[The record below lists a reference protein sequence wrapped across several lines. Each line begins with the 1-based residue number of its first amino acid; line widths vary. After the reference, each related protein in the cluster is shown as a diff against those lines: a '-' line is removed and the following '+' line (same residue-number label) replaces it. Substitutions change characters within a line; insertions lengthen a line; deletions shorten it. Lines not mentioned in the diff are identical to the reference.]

1 MITNLNVLSDKKID
15 STTDTIKMRLN
26 ENAAAMVFQ
35 MFTKN
40 IYSNPIGTVVREI
53 TSNCFDSHVE
63 AGIKAPV
70 LIKKSFDDQTNTHY
84 ISFIDYGVGM
94 SPDRVKN
101 VYAVYFE
108 STKRCDN
115 TQIGGFGI
123 GAKSVL
129 AYKRPTGYGTG
140 EYDNSFYVIT
150 VYNGVKYY
158 YCIVE
163 GTDSPEISLL
173 HEEETTEHN
182 GTEVRIPVLEKD
194 LDTFAKEMVRQL
206 YYFEDIIFEGFENT
220 RYGDTLLNEYQI
232 IHGKTFLYRG
242 TEYSSTMHVCLGRV
256 AYPID
261 YDVLGLNSRNYYIPV
276 AVKLEVGEINVTAS
290 REQLDYSEHTIKVLK
305 KKLDEVK
312 AEITQLLIK
321 QYENIVTL
329 RDYFQFENEFG
340 ELRFPNGITLPVTSL
355 INQND
360 VDLSNFKYSFMKMPD
375 DKQLFSFFFESK
387 KYGKKTENKS
397 FNGSY
402 NTLKHSSNLLYIE
415 GEFQRKVAKQSYLKE
430 KFSTY
435 YIINRRKIDAGYMRS
450 EIAELFNTHLDK
462 LVDDNGKP
470 VEFVQFL
477 IEMQEEYWQIVI
489 ENAKNYDTIEVP
501 AEFTVRKK
509 RNVLNDELRNTTV
522 PVKLF
527 GSYGKE
533 RIKFDVL
540 FKFPQPIFYGIQ
552 EDESKLNT
560 AYELFRNL
568 FDKKLIVSR
577 YRNHDDRLE
586 WDGKKG
592 IMFIMLSK
600 SNVKYMQF
608 CKKAYHVD
616 EFYNRMLYR
625 KADLVTKYFQIYG
638 LIERYNTLGSL
649 YKTKNFNVLN
659 AKWGAVIN
667 EVNKFIETLPKIN
680 SNISSLKTDL
690 SRFFDLT
697 NIKLTP
703 EQKKYAEKIE
713 ELHKL
718 EYQNR
723 NILSYFR
730 TYYIDN
736 ELSDVI
742 LVDILKKVMVFWPYI
757 INKSKYT

>member
-194 LDTFAKEMVRQL
+194 LNTFAKEMVRQL

-329 RDYFQFENEFG
+329 KDYFQFENEFG
-340 ELRFPNGITLPVTSL
+340 ELRFPNGMTLPVTSL
-355 INQND
+355 INQKD
-360 VDLSNFKYSFMKMPD
+360 VDLSNFKYSFMKMPNNR
-375 DKQLFSFFFESK
+375 QLFSFFFESK
-387 KYGKKTENKS
+387 RYGKKTDNKS

-402 NTLKHSSNLLYIE
+402 EALKRNSNLLYIE

-435 YIINRRKIDAGYMRS
+435 HIINRRKIDADYMRS
-450 EIAELFNTHLDK
+450 EIAGLFNTHLDK

-470 VEFVQFL
+470 VEFVQSL

-509 RNVLNDELRNTTV
+509 RNVLSDELRNTTV

-638 LIERYNTLGSL
+638 LIERYNTLDSL

-723 NILSYFR
+723 NILSYFN
-730 TYYIDN
+730 TYYIEN
-736 ELSDVI
+736 RLNDVI
-742 LVDILKKVMVFWPYI
+742 LVDILKKVMVF
-757 INKSKYT
+757 

>member
-26 ENAAAMVFQ
+26 ENAATMVFQ

-94 SPDRVKN
+94 SPDRIKN

-108 STKRCDN
+108 STKRADN
-115 TQIGGFGI
+115 QQIGGFGI
-123 GAKSVL
+123 GAKSIL

-329 RDYFQFENEFG
+329 KDYFQFENEFG
-340 ELRFPNGITLPVTSL
+340 ELRFPNGMTLPVTSL

-470 VEFVQFL
+470 VEFVQSL

-638 LIERYNTLGSL
+638 LIERYDTLGSL

-723 NILSYFR
+723 NILNYFN
-730 TYYIDN
+730 TYYIENRLD
-736 ELSDVI
+736 DVI
-742 LVDILKKVMVFWPYI
+742 LVDILKKVMVF
-757 INKSKYT
+757 

>member
-329 RDYFQFENEFG
+329 KDYFQFENEFG
-340 ELRFPNGITLPVTSL
+340 ELRFPNGMTLPVTSL
-355 INQND
+355 INQKD

-470 VEFVQFL
+470 VEFVQSL

-638 LIERYNTLGSL
+638 LIERYNTLDSL

-723 NILSYFR
+723 NILNYFN
-730 TYYIDN
+730 TYYIENRLD
-736 ELSDVI
+736 DVI
-742 LVDILKKVMVFWPYI
+742 LVDILKKVMVF
-757 INKSKYT
+757 

>member
-470 VEFVQFL
+470 VEFVQSL

-742 LVDILKKVMVFWPYI
+742 LVDILKKVMVF
-757 INKSKYT
+757 

>member
-26 ENAAAMVFQ
+26 ENAATMVFQ

-94 SPDRVKN
+94 SPDRIKN

-108 STKRCDN
+108 STKRADN
-115 TQIGGFGI
+115 QQIGGFGI
-123 GAKSVL
+123 GAKSIL

-435 YIINRRKIDAGYMRS
+435 HIINRRKIDAGYMRS

-470 VEFVQFL
+470 VEFVQSL

-638 LIERYNTLGSL
+638 LIERYNTLDSL

-723 NILSYFR
+723 NILNYFN
-730 TYYIDN
+730 TYYIENRLD
-736 ELSDVI
+736 DVI
-742 LVDILKKVMVFWPYI
+742 LVDILKKVMVF
-757 INKSKYT
+757 

>member
-94 SPDRVKN
+94 SPDRIKN

-108 STKRCDN
+108 STKRADN
-115 TQIGGFGI
+115 QQIGGFGI
-123 GAKSVL
+123 GAKSIL

-329 RDYFQFENEFG
+329 KDYFQFENEFG
-340 ELRFPNGITLPVTSL
+340 ELRFPNGMTLPVTSL
-355 INQND
+355 INQKD

-470 VEFVQFL
+470 VEFVQSL

-638 LIERYNTLGSL
+638 LIERYNTLDSL

-723 NILSYFR
+723 NILNYFN
-730 TYYIDN
+730 TYYIENRLD
-736 ELSDVI
+736 DVI
-742 LVDILKKVMVFWPYI
+742 LVDILKKVMVF
-757 INKSKYT
+757 

>member
-742 LVDILKKVMVFWPYI
+742 LVDILKKVMVF
-757 INKSKYT
+757 

>member
-509 RNVLNDELRNTTV
+509 RNVLSDELRNTTV

-742 LVDILKKVMVFWPYI
+742 LVDILKKVMVF
-757 INKSKYT
+757 

>member
-26 ENAAAMVFQ
+26 ENAATMVFQ

-94 SPDRVKN
+94 SPDRIKN

-108 STKRCDN
+108 STKRADN
-115 TQIGGFGI
+115 QQIGGFGI
-123 GAKSVL
+123 GAKSIL

-329 RDYFQFENEFG
+329 KDYFQFENEFG
-340 ELRFPNGITLPVTSL
+340 ELRFPNGMTLPVTSL

-470 VEFVQFL
+470 VEFVQSL

-638 LIERYNTLGSL
+638 LIERYDTLGSL

-723 NILSYFR
+723 NILSYFN
-730 TYYIDN
+730 TYYIEN

-742 LVDILKKVMVFWPYI
+742 LVDILKKVMVF
-757 INKSKYT
+757 

>member
-94 SPDRVKN
+94 SPDRIKN

-108 STKRCDN
+108 STKRADN
-115 TQIGGFGI
+115 QQIGGFGI
-123 GAKSVL
+123 GAKSIL

-329 RDYFQFENEFG
+329 KDYFQFENEFG

-470 VEFVQFL
+470 VEFVQSL

-509 RNVLNDELRNTTV
+509 HNVLSDELRNTTV

-742 LVDILKKVMVFWPYI
+742 LVDILKKVMVF
-757 INKSKYT
+757 

>member
-26 ENAAAMVFQ
+26 ENAATMVFQ

-94 SPDRVKN
+94 SPDRIKN

-108 STKRCDN
+108 STKRADN
-115 TQIGGFGI
+115 QQIGGFGI
-123 GAKSVL
+123 GAKSIL

-470 VEFVQFL
+470 VEFVQSL

-638 LIERYNTLGSL
+638 LIERYNTLDSL

-723 NILSYFR
+723 NILNYFN
-730 TYYIDN
+730 TYYIENRLD
-736 ELSDVI
+736 DVI
-742 LVDILKKVMVFWPYI
+742 LVDILKKVMVF
-757 INKSKYT
+757 

>member
-470 VEFVQFL
+470 VEFVQSL

-638 LIERYNTLGSL
+638 LIERYNTLDSL

-723 NILSYFR
+723 NILNYFN
-730 TYYIDN
+730 TYYIENRLD
-736 ELSDVI
+736 DVI
-742 LVDILKKVMVFWPYI
+742 LVDILKKVMVF
-757 INKSKYT
+757 